1 MNVFIKF
8 LLSFLTPIYAHT
20 TVETFYTNP
29 ITLQWQNYGEGYQYM
44 VEVYDFNES
53 EEILIYSS
61 EWMGENIV
69 EIVISNPGLYTWEV
83 YIKELGKNCDEK
95 YQCFC
100 IESEYFEYSPQ
111 NESTEPPEEPLKEP
125 PQPSNEASIEIPI
138 VEQEEIVE
146 KEVEKEVEKVKEKN
160 VLGTSIQQY
169 VPKQQPEVQEKED
182 KEENV
187 KDSSKPEEKKKESNY
202 CRYIYNIKKKEFRL
216 EKCNID
222 EPGITSST
230 YDNYQEKYYINAKGK
245 YQDRI
250 KIYINNV
257 VCKNFNLFDP
267 KTWFKCNEIS
277 IGQTEY
283 EIQLNH
289 EVYFFNK
296 QSISPDY
303 YFFRNSDFDIYLLSQ
318 KMPTHLLFKGYFS
331 LNHRGSWLDQELSFK
346 KEVVFKKDKDLI
358 RDSTAV
364 YSFPF
369 SKIIYVNQWH
379 GCTQYQCPHTG
390 IDFASIRENIY
401 ASDDGVVVAKGY
413 DTYGGECNSGGYY
426 LVIKYNNGH
435 HMAYMHLEKMYVKN
449 GQKVKR
455 GDLIAL
461 SGNTGV
467 HNCQPLGYHLHFE
480 LREERK
486 QATHIDPVPYINV
499 NWNLVRTNKA
509 DLFPKRLSGDN
520 PHPKF

>member
-1 MNVFIKF
+1 
-8 LLSFLTPIYAHT
+8 
-20 TVETFYTNP
+20 
-29 ITLQWQNYGEGYQYM
+29 
-44 VEVYDFNES
+44 
-53 EEILIYSS
+53 
-61 EWMGENIV
+61 
-69 EIVISNPGLYTWEV
+69 
-83 YIKELGKNCDEK
+83 
-95 YQCFC
+95 
-100 IESEYFEYSPQ
+100 
-111 NESTEPPEEPLKEP
+111 
-125 PQPSNEASIEIPI
+125 
-138 VEQEEIVE
+138 
-146 KEVEKEVEKVKEKN
+146 
-160 VLGTSIQQY
+160 
-169 VPKQQPEVQEKED
+169 
-182 KEENV
+182 
-187 KDSSKPEEKKKESNY
+187 
-202 CRYIYNIKKKEFRL
+202 
-216 EKCNID
+216 
-222 EPGITSST
+222 
-230 YDNYQEKYYINAKGK
+230 
-245 YQDRI
+245 
-250 KIYINNV
+250 
-257 VCKNFNLFDP
+257 
-267 KTWFKCNEIS
+267 
-277 IGQTEY
+277 
-283 EIQLNH
+283 
-289 EVYFFNK
+289 VYFFNK